1 MRVVVHKV
9 GGGEESGVLL
19 YKDTLGVFIRI
30 GKGCRF
36 IPWEEIDFVKTVR
49 GKDVENLDMDR
60 G

>member
-30 GKGCRF
+30 GRQIIWVCLFVDRIKMN
-36 IPWEEIDFVKTVR
+36 IIDIDLLR
-49 GKDVENLDMDR
+49 
-60 G
+60 